1 MAVNR
6 KQLIEPQALTA
17 TVATVY
23 TVPALFTTQLSAV
36 TVSNPTAG
44 AVALDLHIV
53 PSGGSA
59 DATNKVIPAKTLAA
73 NETYTCPEMT
83 AQTLPAG
90 TTIQASGLGLV
101 VFASGVEFTQ

>member
-6 KQLIEPQALTA
+6 KQLIEPQALTGS
-17 TVATVY
+17 VATIY
-23 TVPALFTTQLSAV
+23 TVPALFNTQLAAV

-44 AVALDLHIV
+44 AVALTLHIV
-53 PSGGSA
+53 PDGGTA

-73 NETYTCPEMT
+73 NETYICPELT

-101 VFASGVEFTQ
+101 VFASGVEFT

>member
-6 KQLIEPQALTA
+6 KQLIAPQALTG

-44 AVALDLHIV
+44 AVALGLHIV
-53 PSGGSA
+53 PSGGSVGA
-59 DATNKVIPAKTLAA
+59 ANKVIPAKALAA
-73 NETYTCPEMT
+73 NETYTCPELT

-90 TTIQASGLGLV
+90 TTIQASGSGLV
-101 VFASGVEFTQ
+101 IFASGVEFT